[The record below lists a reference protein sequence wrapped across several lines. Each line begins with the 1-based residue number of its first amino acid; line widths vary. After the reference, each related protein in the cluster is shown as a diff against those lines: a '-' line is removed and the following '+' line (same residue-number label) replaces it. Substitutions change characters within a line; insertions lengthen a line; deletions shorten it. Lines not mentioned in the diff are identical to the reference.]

1 MPQAPDDD
9 HYGLLAK
16 RMLAGAVVPFLGAG
30 VNLCGRPPQP
40 SPWRPGEHLPSGREL
55 SEYLAAELDYPYP
68 DTGDLL
74 RVSQYVDVSLGGG
87 PLYETLH
94 SAFDADYPPTAV
106 HHLLASL
113 PRLVRGTAG
122 TRPFFPLII
131 TTNYDDALERAFVQ
145 AGEPFD
151 LVTYLADGPDRG
163 KFQHTHPD
171 GTVTLIAVPNEYT
184 ELRCDQRPVIA
195 KIHGTVGR
203 GVQDADSYVITEN
216 HYISYLAHT
225 DIAQLIPVNLAVRM
239 RKSHFLFLG
248 YSLKDWN
255 LRVILHR
262 LWGDAAPRFRSWAI
276 QYGPDGIDEKSWAQR
291 GVDVFDQ
298 RLEGYTTRLEEQ
310 LAEAAAGQ
318 QAAAAGQAAAEQ
330 AAQAGTD
337 PAVPAAPR

>member
-1 MPQAPDDD
+1 MPQAPDDE
-9 HYGLLAK
+9 HYRLLAK

-30 VNLCGRPPQP
+30 VNLCGRPAQP
-40 SPWRPGEHLPSGREL
+40 SPWRPGHHLPSGREL
-55 SEYLAAELDYPYP
+55 SEYLAAEMDYPYP
-68 DTGDLL
+68 DSGDLL

-94 SAFDADYPPTAV
+94 TAFDADYPPTPV
-106 HHLLASL
+106 HRLLASL
-113 PRLVRGTAG
+113 PRLVRSSAVGTKA
-122 TRPFFPLII
+122 FFPLIL
-131 TTNYDDALERAFVQ
+131 TTNYDDALERAFTE

-151 LVTYLADGPDRG
+151 LVTYIADGPERG

-171 GTVTLIAVPNEYT
+171 GTVTLIAIPNEYA
-184 ELRCDQRPVIA
+184 ELRCDQRPIIA

-203 GVQDADSYVITEN
+203 RIQDTDSYVITEN

-225 DIAQLIPVNLAVRM
+225 DIAQLIPVNMAMRM

-276 QYGPDGIDEKSWAQR
+276 QYGPDEIDEKSWAQR

-298 RLEGYTTRLEEQ
+298 RLEGYTTQLEQ
-310 LAEAAAGQ
+310 RLAEAAA
-318 QAAAAGQAAAEQ
+318 EQ
-330 AAQAGTD
+330 ATD
-337 PAVPAAPR
+337 PATPAAPR